1 MQKITVYDSTGKK
14 TGSVDVALQ
23 QPEQNTT
30 NAYAVSVR
38 SLLQGWRQGTVGHKT
53 RGQVS
58 MTNKK
63 PWRQKG
69 TGRARAGSAR
79 SPLWRKGGVVFGP
92 SPRVR
97 SINISRK
104 QRQLALKASMHSV
117 LSSEQFYC
125 LDVAFA
131 DKPSTKTAYNA
142 LKAVGIENKKV
153 VLFLPFEDTM
163 TYLSFRNMP
172 NVHVMFFD
180 QPNVFDLTNGQS
192 WVFLKKDVNLFTD
205 MVTKWN

>member
-63 PWRQKG
+63 
-69 TGRARAGSAR
+69 TET
-79 SPLWRKGGVVFGP
+79 SP
-92 SPRVR
+92 
-97 SINISRK
+97 
-104 QRQLALKASMHSV
+104 V
-117 LSSEQFYC
+117 L
-125 LDVAFA
+125 
-131 DKPSTKTAYNA
+131 
-142 LKAVGIENKKV
+142 
-153 VLFLPFEDTM
+153 
-163 TYLSFRNMP
+163 
-172 NVHVMFFD
+172 
-180 QPNVFDLTNGQS
+180 
-192 WVFLKKDVNLFTD
+192 
-205 MVTKWN
+205 